1 MSKDNSTAPKG
12 SYERPVKFHTP
23 FNQHYFDALKS
34 MVEDADVNTV
44 ERVAEHWQKV
54 HDDLVDLQHKFE
66 KAVKKVREHWEGDS
80 SERFQESADQ
90 IIANFK
96 AGAPWASWTAHQI
109 GKAADSLQKAINKIN
124 SIDDDFNEINS
135 WWEID
140 DEDLDKLLKSGADTA
155 AVREANEED
164 LSDHQKS
171 RLTAAVA
178 MEHLGTS
185 YMQLAKS
192 LKAPVAGR
200 VDEKIPE
207 HKDPNGDRQDG
218 IPMMPTG
225 GMTGGGGGGG
235 LKIPRRGAD
244 SGGGLKLPESPSVNQ
259 PGISGGLGELKPKGP
274 DVGTGLDGLHGGG
287 LKVPNGPGTGGLHG
301 GGVHVPSGPT
311 GPSGGSHMPVGMPG
325 MPGGTSGLKGGA
337 SGLKGGSSGL
347 KGGASGL
354 KGGSSELKG
363 GAPGTGPGG
372 QNAGSGR
379 AGMPG
384 MGGMHGGAGK
394 GGGAGHA
401 GGGAGGA
408 LARQK
413 GGTVGSPGGGNASGG
428 AQGGSGLHRSRGG
441 TASGGNSG
449 GRRPAGM
456 MGGAHGAP
464 GAKGEGGGRD
474 TSRPDYLMEEE
485 ETWTSRRN
493 VAPPVIE

>member
-192 LKAPVAGR
+192 LKAPQPGSVK
-200 VDEKIPE
+200 DDKIPE
-207 HKDPNGDRQDG
+207 HDPKDNGLNG
-218 IPMMPTG
+218 INTPMMPTG
-225 GMTGGGGGGG
+225 GPKGGAGG
-235 LKIPRRGAD
+235 LKIPKRGTE
-244 SGGGLKLPESPSVNQ
+244 SGSSLKMPDSPSVNQ

-274 DVGTGLDGLHGGG
+274 DVGTGLDGLHSGPGGP
-287 LKVPNGPGTGGLHG
+287 KVPSGPGTGGPHG
-301 GGVHVPSGPT
+301 GGVHVPSGP
-311 GPSGGSHMPVGMPG
+311 SGGGHMPVPGMPG
-325 MPGGTSGLKGGA
+325 GTSGLKGGTSGLKGGTSGLKGGTSGLKGGA
-337 SGLKGGSSGL
+337 SGLKGGTPS
-347 KGGASGL
+347 
-354 KGGSSELKG
+354 
-363 GAPGTGPGG
+363 TGPGG
-372 QNAGSGR
+372 HSASSGR
-379 AGMPG
+379 TGMPG
-384 MGGMHGGAGK
+384 MGGMHGAGGGK
-394 GGGAGHA
+394 SAGGGHGGAGS
-401 GGGAGGA
+401 GGPQ
-408 LARQK
+408 ARQK
-413 GGTVGSPGGGNASGG
+413 GGMVGSPGGKASGG
-428 AQGGSGLHRSRGG
+428 GQGGSGLHRSRGG
-441 TASGGNSG
+441 TEAGSNSG

-464 GAKGEGGGRD
+464 GARGEGSRSDSG
-474 TSRPDYLMEEE
+474 RPDYLVEEE
-485 ETWTSRRN
+485 ETWTPQRN
-493 VAPPVIE
+493 VAPRVIE